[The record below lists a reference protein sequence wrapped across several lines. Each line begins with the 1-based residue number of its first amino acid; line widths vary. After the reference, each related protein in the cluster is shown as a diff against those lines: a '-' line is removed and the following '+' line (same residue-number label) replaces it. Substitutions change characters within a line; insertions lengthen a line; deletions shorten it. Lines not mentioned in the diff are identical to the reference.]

1 MIKISFNGWNIIVI
15 IDSINVLIDIA
26 VIDVDTIYNKVCYDN
41 VVVVVV
47 VVITF
52 IAIGDDRDVYDD
64 NIDWQK
70 LLSAIV
76 SRLLSKTLMTN
87 TVQRWSFSRTVT

>member
-26 VIDVDTIYNKVCYDN
+26 VIYVDTIYNKVCNDN
-41 VVVVVV
+41 VVVA

>member
-41 VVVVVV
+41 VVVVVDY
-47 VVITF
+47 F
-52 IAIGDDRDVYDD
+52 YCY
-64 NIDWQK
+64 W
-70 LLSAIV
+70 
-76 SRLLSKTLMTN
+76 
-87 TVQRWSFSRTVT
+87 WW